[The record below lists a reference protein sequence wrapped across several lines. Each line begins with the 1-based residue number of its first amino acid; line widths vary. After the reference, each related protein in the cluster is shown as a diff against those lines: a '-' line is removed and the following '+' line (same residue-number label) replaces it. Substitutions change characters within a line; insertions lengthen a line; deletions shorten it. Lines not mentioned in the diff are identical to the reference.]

1 MRKEHGYR
9 RFLGICFGVHPH
21 AIFLFVVGFA
31 FLCCF
36 LLCCFLV
43 GCSKKEGDGLPKGQK
58 LAVLNWPDYFGKT
71 TLSDFEN
78 EFNAEVTY
86 YEFSSNEELKKK
98 LLTSTQNYDVIFPS
112 DYMVREL
119 IDDKFLATISVDK
132 LSNFQHVD
140 PRFKNLHFDPD
151 NKHCVP
157 YSWGTSGLG
166 INVQKVKKDV
176 TSWEILWDEEYINKI
191 SILNEPRGSFVPAL
205 KRLRYS
211 LNTTDPDE
219 IEQATALTSQFI
231 PLVKAYTN
239 DRYSDLLNTGDVWI
253 AQGYSGDLYRLSKE
267 NLDIKFI
274 LPQEGSDL
282 WVDNIC
288 IPKNAQHKGLALK
301 FLDFLLRPE
310 VSGGITNH
318 TGFPTANLAARQFV
332 KKEILANSM
341 IFPPEDVLA
350 KSEFVTGGEEV
361 TELYEVAWAKAKRSR
376 RSSETSIR

>member
-1 MRKEHGYR
+1 M
-9 RFLGICFGVHPH
+9 
-21 AIFLFVVGFA
+21 A
-31 FLCCF
+31 
-36 LLCCFLV
+36 
-43 GCSKKEGDGLPKGQK
+43 CSKKEEGSQPKGQK
-58 LAVLNWPDYFGKT
+58 LVVLNWPDYFGKT
-71 TLSDFEN
+71 TISDFEN

-86 YEFSSNEELKKK
+86 HEFSSNEELKKN

-119 IDDKFLATISVDK
+119 IDDKLLSTIQTNT

-166 INVQKVKKDV
+166 INIQKVKKDV
-176 TSWEILWDEEYINKI
+176 TNWDILWDEEYTNKI
-191 SILNEPRGSFVPAL
+191 SVLNEPRGSFVPAL
-205 KRLRYS
+205 KRLGYS

-219 IEQATALTSQFI
+219 LEKATALTSQFI

-239 DRYSDLLNTGDVWI
+239 DRYRDLLNTGDVWI

-267 NLDIKFI
+267 NLDIKFV

-288 IPKNAQHKGLALK
+288 IPKNAPHKKLALK
-301 FLDFLLRPE
+301 FIDFLLRPE
-310 VSGGITNH
+310 ISGGITNH

-341 IFPPEDVLA
+341 IFPPEEVLA

-361 TELYEVAWAKAKRSR
+361 TELYEAAWEKAKRSR
-376 RSSETSIR
+376 RSNESTQ